1 MTLEKFG
8 ALFDIY
14 LCTFFLTRLKKGTI
28 MAEKNK
34 DKYYI
39 IGQRIKNIRLS
50 RGMTLEK
57 FGALFD
63 AAKGNVSKWEKGK
76 SLPNPERIK
85 AIAEFANIS
94 IEELTSGSDLITI
107 SKVEFNRLKEIERK
121 YNEIKRLVDN

>member
-1 MTLEKFG
+1 
-8 ALFDIY
+8 
-14 LCTFFLTRLKKGTI
+14 

-85 AIAEFANIS
+85 TIAEFANIS